1 MYSLW
6 ELVNDIG
13 EKKESGHLN
22 VRILNQFI
30 ISFSKLRKGK
40 AALEVFDKF
49 EAFHCLPDA
58 DTYYFTI
65 LLLRHIRRLGKWGNL
80 WR

>member
-13 EKKESGHLN
+13 EKKDSGLLN

-40 AALEVFDKF
+40 VALEVFDKF
-49 EAFHCLPDA
+49 KAFHCSC
-58 DTYYFTI
+58 
-65 LLLRHIRRLGKWGNL
+65 
-80 WR
+80 